1 MYVFEFSDL
10 GCPSKQKAAFLPLQA
25 SKLSNFKISPISEPK
40 FKFSVSGKK
49 NVRLFGNI
57 AKTSVCTFNKM
68 YLYIEPSVK
77 L

>member
-49 NVRLFGNI
+49 NVRLFGVTI
-57 AKTSVCTFNKM
+57 KTSVSSDK
-68 YLYIEPSVK
+68 SVPLLK
-77 L
+77 YVFEAS

>member
-25 SKLSNFKISPISEPK
+25 SKLSNSPISEPK

-49 NVRLFGNI
+49 NVRLFGVTI
-57 AKTSVCTFNKM
+57 KTSVSSDK
-68 YLYIEPSVK
+68 SVPLLK
-77 L
+77 YVFEAS